1 MLVCAVCFALST
13 AFKIPA
19 EWRWAG
25 VVDHYVADHLLSLR
39 HTGQTEIRTS
49 VDLGKSVSRITLTP
63 EGVAREKSLLATWD
77 ELTEIAEKRQ
87 GCWAV
92 YDDGSK
98 PWRVSAL
105 SKNTQIPAS
114 LCPPLGGKTGAPTMV
129 LGGFTMHRIAGD
141 GMNPTVDTAA
151 KISAVSS
158 ALFPGASVLDTCC
171 GLGYTAIGAA
181 EKVGE
186 NGRVVSIELDE
197 ASLEV
202 SAPHS
207 EPELFTT
214 HSPLPSPPLSVT

>member
-1 MLVCAVCFALST
+1 
-13 AFKIPA
+13 
-19 EWRWAG
+19 
-25 VVDHYVADHLLSLR
+25 
-39 HTGQTEIRTS
+39 
-49 VDLGKSVSRITLTP
+49 
-63 EGVAREKSLLATWD
+63 
-77 ELTEIAEKRQ
+77 
-87 GCWAV
+87 
-92 YDDGSK
+92 
-98 PWRVSAL
+98 
-105 SKNTQIPAS
+105 
-114 LCPPLGGKTGAPTMV
+114 MV

-181 EKVGE
+181 EKVGG

-207 EPELFTT
+207 EPELSTT
-214 HSPLPSPPLSVT
+214 HSTLSTTPISPSPILKMAGEDPLQRMGWQHCCHQLEG